1 MRVIHLQ
8 VEYLIVRDTADVSG
22 GRRNAV
28 AKSRVRKQPRAWG
41 HVKQLRTFV
50 SLYLMI
56 SL

>member
-50 SLYLMI
+50 SLYLVI